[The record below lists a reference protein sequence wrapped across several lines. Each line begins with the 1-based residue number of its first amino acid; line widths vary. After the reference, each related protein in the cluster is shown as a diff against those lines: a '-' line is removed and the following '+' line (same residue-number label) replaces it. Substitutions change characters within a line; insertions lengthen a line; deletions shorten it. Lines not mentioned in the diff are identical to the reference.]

1 MIILKDHSRK
11 SLLCLPRFRQGGYH
25 RAVIWCRCL
34 LPQLVLH
41 RGRAKGPTPWDTNK
55 QMFISPL
62 SRKIEKLRR
71 DPCWHY
77 LTEFSLQNLKKICF
91 LFPSAGWDYFFFQDF
106 GSNFIPCVIPFS
118 ARRSTAEHLTGSG

>member
-1 MIILKDHSRK
+1 MIIFKDHSRK

-41 RGRAKGPTPWDTNK
+41 RGRAKGPTKWDTNK

-62 SRKIEKLRR
+62 SRKIEKGPLLALSYWVLIIKFEK
-71 DPCWHY
+71 DM
-77 LTEFSLQNLKKICF
+77 LSVSFSWLG
-91 LFPSAGWDYFFFQDF
+91 LFFFFQDF